1 MKLLARMTYK
11 LLVTSMIA
19 ITLSFF
25 VVTPYSHANKFQ
37 DLINDDGFY
46 YTGTQDGNLTVPASM
61 FEKIINALS
70 EIAGYL
76 LGIIGLALRGVGIG
90 WIEIAEMILTSILDT
105 ENGFFDVLGSSLD
118 NYSQNVVNVETIIFN
133 RVGILNANIFEEIDA
148 DTDLQEKTK
157 EIENDK
163 TLTDEQKEA
172 EKKEAESKAAANG
185 KITKT
190 IRVAVAKWYYVLR
203 LVSIAFMLVLL
214 IFLGIKMALSS
225 AIAEKALT
233 KQMLVDWVVGM
244 ILVFSVHYIMLAIFG
259 VNDSLVN
266 ALEPLVR
273 EGQEL
278 PEEYTYGLE
287 SKLKTSEMETT
298 LYESARTRAY
308 SLNFVDGFTG
318 MVIYGVLVYY
328 AWRFAIMY
336 FIRVFNIMILTLV
349 APVIAASYAINKVIT
364 GKSKIFPGWLKEY
377 IMTVIIQVFHVIIYA
392 SFVSMALKFSME
404 SLPGVIIAFVLLNF
418 MMKAD
423 KMLRSLFKLAGGQG
437 SLAGDM
443 ENTGFKEL
451 KDTAKN
457 AGTLIASSALGKE
470 AMKMTYRVA
479 TKPVRVGAEAIFSRH
494 MVKKANEKE
503 EQQRKE
509 INERVELER
518 QQEEAE
524 QELEEIQNRKAE
536 LKNKERKLQAERAY
550 YYHQQDEE
558 NTNKKTREL
567 QENQAEQEELAKKEE
582 EARDKL
588 EDINDEIEEHD
599 ELKRMNDL
607 KKEFEKGTFKG
618 NIKEALFKP
627 ENYVEKGRK
636 RHVKAL
642 RDKNGNFVLNSRGKK
657 IHEYDDGKYH
667 KMRTLRKGGANYAF
681 WRKKQ
686 VSVGKQFAQ
695 NFKLA
700 KLFGLSSDSEKELKK
715 EFKFWKN
722 SIMGV
727 ATSILGWPAMVINP
741 ALGLGLLQDAATAK
755 IDFATR
761 IRTVRNRPSYK
772 KDKRYMFNA
781 FSAGAQY
788 QMQIEAER
796 QIREAQSRMAHRV
809 AAKHPKLAE
818 RILKNKSI
826 TYKAYTGVSK
836 RFKRWLNTPSGISTI
851 QQENV
856 LRINQMEFRKR
867 FKDELKDLNE
877 MQSQMIQ
884 SDYKRKF
891 RAEEKSQQTNAE
903 RMSDRELAFADKKSN
918 DNVAQ
923 VGRHLFEVDFHD
935 DCSKKQEEF
944 LEDIERIEQE
954 PQTPREEKIRR
965 MKIQIKQ
972 KKDDLIENQM
982 TKYFADNG
990 VIDISNT
997 KLDTKDVVKIK
1008 ENVLGVL
1015 ENKGIIKKGEI
1026 KLEDNLISSD
1036 NVKNVFVKLKN
1047 EKQQTN
1053 EILEQKMATS
1063 TCLEYME
1070 QNNIQDVR
1078 RLQTNQA
1085 KEGIFAMIKNKM
1097 LSEDSKKAAEVIQR
1111 ISGRDKV
1118 REAIQL
1124 SDFMKQAVD
1133 EVTDNVQEAN
1143 VTGAQNR
1150 KKLEERESN
1159 RKINEVKMKLEEA
1172 ICTDDSQNIQ
1182 NEKQLEMLFLL
1193 SELGQKNVKAE
1204 QLAKKPT
1211 KIPIEVR
1218 NKVEDYQQKYR
1229 QTMTDGST
1237 RLNRNRDGSRRWD
1250 ENRDGSQKVMDDI
1263 KINGLAKILY
1273 GPSQNIID
1281 LINYV

>member
-1 MKLLARMTYK
+1 
-11 LLVTSMIA
+11 
-19 ITLSFF
+19 
-25 VVTPYSHANKFQ
+25 
-37 DLINDDGFY
+37 
-46 YTGTQDGNLTVPASM
+46 
-61 FEKIINALS
+61 
-70 EIAGYL
+70 
-76 LGIIGLALRGVGIG
+76 
-90 WIEIAEMILTSILDT
+90 
-105 ENGFFDVLGSSLD
+105 
-118 NYSQNVVNVETIIFN
+118 
-133 RVGILNANIFEEIDA
+133 
-148 DTDLQEKTK
+148 
-157 EIENDK
+157 
-163 TLTDEQKEA
+163 
-172 EKKEAESKAAANG
+172 
-185 KITKT
+185 
-190 IRVAVAKWYYVLR
+190 
-203 LVSIAFMLVLL
+203 
-214 IFLGIKMALSS
+214 
-225 AIAEKALT
+225 
-233 KQMLVDWVVGM
+233 
-244 ILVFSVHYIMLAIFG
+244 
-259 VNDSLVN
+259 
-266 ALEPLVR
+266 
-273 EGQEL
+273 
-278 PEEYTYGLE
+278 
-287 SKLKTSEMETT
+287 
-298 LYESARTRAY
+298 
-308 SLNFVDGFTG
+308 
-318 MVIYGVLVYY
+318 
-328 AWRFAIMY
+328 
-336 FIRVFNIMILTLV
+336 
-349 APVIAASYAINKVIT
+349 
-364 GKSKIFPGWLKEY
+364 
-377 IMTVIIQVFHVIIYA
+377 
-392 SFVSMALKFSME
+392 
-404 SLPGVIIAFVLLNF
+404 
-418 MMKAD
+418 
-423 KMLRSLFKLAGGQG
+423 
-437 SLAGDM
+437 
-443 ENTGFKEL
+443 
-451 KDTAKN
+451 
-457 AGTLIASSALGKE
+457 
-470 AMKMTYRVA
+470 
-479 TKPVRVGAEAIFSRH
+479 
-494 MVKKANEKE
+494 
-503 EQQRKE
+503 
-509 INERVELER
+509 
-518 QQEEAE
+518 
-524 QELEEIQNRKAE
+524 
-536 LKNKERKLQAERAY
+536 
-550 YYHQQDEE
+550 
-558 NTNKKTREL
+558 
-567 QENQAEQEELAKKEE
+567 
-582 EARDKL
+582 
-588 EDINDEIEEHD
+588 
-599 ELKRMNDL
+599 
-607 KKEFEKGTFKG
+607 
-618 NIKEALFKP
+618 
-627 ENYVEKGRK
+627 
-636 RHVKAL
+636 
-642 RDKNGNFVLNSRGKK
+642 
-657 IHEYDDGKYH
+657 
-667 KMRTLRKGGANYAF
+667 
-681 WRKKQ
+681 
-686 VSVGKQFAQ
+686 
-695 NFKLA
+695 
-700 KLFGLSSDSEKELKK
+700 
-715 EFKFWKN
+715 
-722 SIMGV
+722 
-727 ATSILGWPAMVINP
+727 
-741 ALGLGLLQDAATAK
+741 
-755 IDFATR
+755 
-761 IRTVRNRPSYK
+761 
-772 KDKRYMFNA
+772 MFNA

-1015 ENKGIIKKGEI
+1015 EDKGIIKKGEI